1 MGDLSKNFSRKD
13 YECKCGCGFNTV
25 DVELNQVMQELR
37 DHYNRKIIITGG
49 NRCAAYNHII
59 PGAAKDSQ
67 HQYGK
72 ANDFV
77 VDGIP
82 AVEVFEYLNEKYP
95 SRYGIGLY
103 TCPNQ
108 ISRVHLDVRGYRAR
122 WRMG

>member
-1 MGDLSKNFSRKD
+1 MGDLSKNFSRTE

-25 DVELNQVMQELR
+25 DVELNRVMQELCN
-37 DHYNRKIIITGG
+37 HYGKKIIITSG
-49 NRCAAYNHII
+49 NRCAAYNHIV

-77 VDGIP
+77 VDGVS
-82 AVEVFEYLNEKYP
+82 AVDVFEYLNERYP
-95 SRYGIGLY
+95 SKFGIGLY
-103 TCPNQ
+103 SCPAR
-108 ISRVHLDVRGYRAR
+108 IHLDVRSYRAR